1 MSFLHFIRKVIFLT
15 NMYILKKAVSI
26 SLKDLKSRGYEFD
39 EENPI
44 LRMKV
49 EKIEDRKF
57 RIDLQLRPPPARQ

>member
-1 MSFLHFIRKVIFLT
+1 
-15 NMYILKKAVSI
+15 MYILKKAVSI